1 MGWTYQ
7 RYNGYGKPKTM
18 KEKKEIV
25 VAEVR
30 RWYRGEVTI
39 LHDHFVYDKFVSA
52 IGNGYVYY
60 CSIEKSNQ
68 QRGILVTLVIFD
80 DDGWGYKD
88 MDETLCPGYCD
99 CPLIIL
105 KDVPCPDNEYAI
117 EWRKGV
123 RKTYC
128 EKNAKKAAIKVL
140 KPGDEIEFTYV
151 NYGGC
156 KKFKVSIIDG
166 KKIYFASD
174 RGQCLN
180 LVGWRKEDFKI
191 IKNRCVW
198 KIRKKQG

>member
-1 MGWTYQ
+1 MGWIYK

-18 KEKKEIV
+18 KEKKDIV

-30 RWYRGEVTI
+30 SWYRDGVTI
-39 LHDHFVYDKFVSA
+39 LHDHFVYDRFVSA
-52 IGNGYVYY
+52 DANGYVYY
-60 CSIEKSNQ
+60 CSIEKFNQ
-68 QRGILVTLVIFD
+68 HRAILVTLVIFD

-88 MDETLCPGYCD
+88 MDETECPGYCD

-105 KDVPCPDNEYAI
+105 KDVPCPAIEYAI
-117 EWRKGV
+117 QWRKGV
-123 RKTYC
+123 MQTYYNN
-128 EKNAKKAAIKVL
+128 NAKKAAIKAL
-140 KPGDEIEFTYV
+140 KPGDEIEFTEV

-166 KKIYFASD
+166 TNIYFASE

-191 IKNRCVW
+191 TKAN
-198 KIRKKQG
+198 